1 MRRDVAMS
9 ETVDRV
15 RELGRGSVWLLPAR
29 ELLVVIGDLF
39 VELMPV
45 DVGDATDQDVE
56 RAELMRLALA
66 EVTDRVGKLCP
77 LVSST
82 ACSCGQRFGCAE
94 ELDEHFGEVF
104 IPEDDIGLDGRAHA
118 EVLMDEVP

>member
-1 MRRDVAMS
+1 MS
-9 ETVDRV
+9 DAGERV
-15 RELGRGSVWLLPAR
+15 RELGQAGVRLLPAR

-45 DVGDATDQDVE
+45 EPCEASDEDVE
-56 RAELMRLALA
+56 RAALMRLALA

-104 IPEDDIGLDGRAHA
+104 IPDDDIGLDGKAHA
-118 EVLMDEVP
+118 EVFMDEVP

>member
-1 MRRDVAMS
+1 MS
-9 ETVDRV
+9 DTVDHL
-15 RELGRGSVWLLPAR
+15 RELGQRGVRLLPAR

-45 DVGDATDQDVE
+45 EPCEATDEDVE

-104 IPEDDIGLDGRAHA
+104 IPANDIGLDGKAHA
-118 EVLMDEVP
+118 EVLADEVP

>member
-1 MRRDVAMS
+1 MS
-9 ETVDRV
+9 DTSDRA
-15 RELGRGSVWLLPAR
+15 RELNEASVRLLPAR
-29 ELLVVIGDLF
+29 EILVVIGDLF

-45 DVGDATDQDVE
+45 EVCDATDEDVE
-56 RAELMRLALA
+56 RAALMRLALA

-104 IPEDDIGLDGRAHA
+104 IPDDDIGLDGQAHA
-118 EVLMDEVP
+118 EVLPEEVQ

>member
-1 MRRDVAMS
+1 M
-9 ETVDRV
+9 
-15 RELGRGSVWLLPAR
+15 LPAR

-45 DVGDATDQDVE
+45 EPSEASQEDIE

-82 ACSCGQRFGCAE
+82 ACSCGQRFTTAE

-104 IPEDDIGLDGRAHA
+104 IPDDDIGLDGEAHA
-118 EVLMDEVP
+118 EVSLPQ

>member
-1 MRRDVAMS
+1 M
-9 ETVDRV
+9 
-15 RELGRGSVWLLPAR
+15 LPAR
-29 ELLVVIGDLF
+29 EILVVIGDLF

-45 DVGDATDQDVE
+45 EVCDATDEDVE

-66 EVTDRVGKLCP
+66 EITDRVGKLCP

-82 ACSCGQRFGCAE
+82 ACSCGQRFATAD

-104 IPEDDIGLDGRAHA
+104 IPDDDIGLDGKAHA
-118 EVLMDEVP
+118 EVLLEGRNR